1 MSKNFEIQARAFSF
15 LFCALV
21 SLASLPLLGWHYWQ
35 TLSGLAVLAL
45 AGLLGVDL
53 VLWFASYWSTSA
65 STAALKVC
73 ALVVKIVLAG
83 VMLLNAGAV
92 LYMLRSDQQAASA
105 AAQVSASTVAEIAA
119 RAAAARDLAS
129 TPGGRQAAREFAR
142 MPAPVAPAPPLASA
156 VLLPRW
162 YTDFGVYTVPPMAAL
177 VGFCILTICASIV
190 RREEQ
195 DWSAADLPAD
205 RQAMRSAPSVALEPV
220 TWTAA
225 EPTSRPH

>member
-35 TLSGLAVLAL
+35 TLSGFAVLAL

-73 ALVVKIVLAG
+73 ALVVKIVLAA

-92 LYMLRSDQQAASA
+92 LYLLRSDQHAASA

-119 RAAAARDLAS
+119 RAAAARELAS

-142 MPAPVAPAPPLASA
+142 MPAPAPPSSSTS
-156 VLLPRW
+156 LLPRW
-162 YTDFGVYTVPPMAAL
+162 YTDFGVYTVPPLAAL
-177 VGFCILTICASIV
+177 LGFCVLTICASIV
-190 RREEQ
+190 RRDEQ
-195 DWSAADLPAD
+195 WSTVARPVD
-205 RQAMRSAPSVALEPV
+205 RQPAQSVALEPV
-220 TWTAA
+220 TWTA
-225 EPTSRPH
+225 EPSARPH